1 MSRTLYDLIG
11 LAAGVAFILALKGL
25 SHPKTARRGN
35 LIGAFGATLATLV
48 VFFYAAPNST
58 LPLNNLGWILAA
70 IAVGLAVGVPAARK
84 VQMTQMPQLVALFN
98 GVGGGAAAHRAVSAL
113 AAW

>member
-48 VFFYAAPNST
+48 VFFYANPGST
-58 LPLNNLGWILAA
+58 LPLNKKLAYFLNFYNYKVTIL
-70 IAVGLAVGVPAARK
+70 K
-84 VQMTQMPQLVALFN
+84 C
-98 GVGGGAAAHRAVSAL
+98 S
-113 AAW
+113 

>member
-1 MSRTLYDLIG
+1 MSRTVYDLIG

-48 VFFYAAPNST
+48 VFFYANPGSS
-58 LPLNNLGWILAA
+58 LPLNNLGWIL
-70 IAVGLAVGVPAARK
+70 
-84 VQMTQMPQLVALFN
+84 
-98 GVGGGAAAHRAVSAL
+98 GADWSCDWCSGCSQSSNDPDATTCCFI
-113 AAW
+113 

>member
-48 VFFYAAPNST
+48 VFFYANPGSS
-58 LPLNNLGWILAA
+58 LPLNHLGLILGASSEKLLHA
-70 IAVGLAVGVPAARK
+70 MAWPLSATALTLAGTIEETSP
-84 VQMTQMPQLVALFN
+84 P
-98 GVGGGAAAHRAVSAL
+98 
-113 AAW
+113 